1 MLICSFIITPAATP
15 VFLRR
20 EYLKPAPVIPV
31 NPVIPDNPIQFS
43 SLQEAID
50 SWNEEE
56 RLKAK
61 ILAIEQKE
69 RLNERILAI
78 EKTWREMGIIRSN
91 KVIKRERNRLE
102 KEKRLQNEIFLKF
115 LEIKRLE
122 EEQRLKRLEEKRRLK
137 KSKRRR

>member
-20 EYLKPAPVIPV
+20 EYLKPASVIPVIPV
-31 NPVIPDNPIQFS
+31 NPIRVS
-43 SLQEAID
+43 SPKEL
-50 SWNEEE
+50 
-56 RLKAK
+56 L
-61 ILAIEQKE
+61 EQ
-69 RLNERILAI
+69 RILAI
-78 EKTWREMGIIRSN
+78 EKSRGIIRKSN
-91 KVIKRERNRLE
+91 KQIKRERNRLE
-102 KEKRLQNEIFLKF
+102 KEKRLQNERFLKF